1 MGTPQTSG
9 WFRHRPRFREAC
21 DAAIALR
28 EHRSRAI
35 RKAVTDLLPR
45 LAQYC
50 PDAFARAYLKGT
62 TKHLLAMAVHRTSGE
77 LRDAAY
83 EAMGRL
89 ALAVKH
95 HLVPA
100 LPEIVATLCESGL
113 NCPYEAPPSL
123 DASGSLGF
131 LRSGAPHASDPL
143 DDALLS
149 GAPELRGVARG
160 AFSRARG
167 ARREIAAPASPEEK
181 RRRGVVVDCVADVF
195 EALGEKIPPPHAD
208 ALLDALFANGLCDPL
223 IRALGV
229 VAKALPSRRPAVRAR
244 LLDALTSVLD
254 FDASPYAPPGWA
266 RPRPRPRRRRADSAP
281 RTRLEV
287 DARDEDLILLSLRT
301 LGSFSMEG
309 VCLLPLARDCA
320 SRYLDASSAAVRS
333 AAVAS
338 CARPCGIRPL
348 VWAVLTKLQN
358 SLARRNRSRF
368 G

>member
-1 MGTPQTSG
+1 MM
-9 WFRHRPRFREAC
+9 PRFREAC

-149 GAPELRGVARG
+149 GAPWLCAG
-160 AFSRARG
+160 RAR
-167 ARREIAAPASPEEK
+167 P
-181 RRRGVVVDCVADVF
+181 
-195 EALGEKIPPPHAD
+195 
-208 ALLDALFANGLCDPL
+208 
-223 IRALGV
+223 
-229 VAKALPSRRPAVRAR
+229 
-244 LLDALTSVLD
+244 VL
-254 FDASPYAPPGWA
+254 
-266 RPRPRPRRRRADSAP
+266 R
-281 RTRLEV
+281 
-287 DARDEDLILLSLRT
+287 
-301 LGSFSMEG
+301 
-309 VCLLPLARDCA
+309 
-320 SRYLDASSAAVRS
+320 RS
-333 AAVAS
+333 AAIRWMVRAS
-338 CARPCGIRPL
+338 TASSLCLALPAMLCHAR
-348 VWAVLTKLQN
+348 VV
-358 SLARRNRSRF
+358 SRNIF
-368 G
+368 